1 MENSKF
7 SKRSILALSM
17 AAFLAVGGIALAAA
31 GAIKNSPKVEAEA
44 TTYTFTMDKNHL
56 LASNLVKVGSTN
68 YNIWL
73 SSDKYTAGTT
83 NFGTILSG
91 GYLVSCDPLYGIKS
105 ITADLASGSM
115 RANFS
120 NEQSHNW
127 ERRISINQANFVA
140 GTSSTV
146 AIEGAPDYFYLEFI
160 SDTVVNSISI
170 DYTCNAI
177 AEPTQE
183 TNDLL
188 DFSKEAEGLR
198 QAGDL
203 SWAVSTSTI
212 STGSVRSHHV
222 FAPASSVLKG
232 WPEIYIKL
240 ATPVDVTT
248 SGHFAIDGYCG
259 DGTKT
264 WIGMWTYTASETQL
278 SKTLIGGDFS
288 GTGAWSTA
296 NLTPVAEG
304 SVGVLRLSFNRDSCT
319 KPLDMYL
326 DNLRWVA

>member
-68 YNIWL
+68 YSIWL
-73 SSDKYTAGTT
+73 SNDKYTAGTT

-91 GYLVSCDPLYGIKS
+91 GYLVSCNPLYGIKS

-127 ERRISINQANFVA
+127 DRRISINQANFVA

-160 SDTVVNSISI
+160 SNTVVNSISI

-183 TNDLL
+183 SNDLL
-188 DFSKEAEGLR
+188 DMSKEIEGLS
-198 QAGDL
+198 QSGDL
-203 SWAVSTSTI
+203 SWALSTTRVA
-212 STGSVRSHHV
+212 TGSVRSHHI
-222 FAPASSVLKG
+222 FAPTNTDKKSWYNIMVQLK
-232 WPEIYIKL
+232 
-240 ATPVDVTT
+240 TPVAVTT
-248 SGHFAIDGYCG
+248 SGHFAV
-259 DGTKT
+259 
-264 WIGMWTYTASETQL
+264 TAYADTGSKAWL
-278 SKTLIGGDFS
+278 SFKTLDTSWVQFGSELGGDYSVGSWKTF
-288 GTGAWSTA
+288 
-296 NLTPVAEG
+296 NLTPTAAGTVAILRVAFNTADSTSPL
-304 SVGVLRLSFNRDSCT
+304 SVYV
-319 KPLDMYL
+319 
-326 DNLRWVA
+326 DNVQWVDA